1 MDAVRRSLLP
11 PSSFQ
16 FSLVLLVL
24 LLTISDTTASSDFA
38 DMIEISNISQNIR
51 ISEIMEIRGDKQC
64 EEENEGSL
72 KLDTFIGFG
81 SSITEIYSYVDY
93 LLNPCT
99 KKSAVEDVL
108 KQLETELAETKSNI
122 KQIEGKLTKEQV
134 RAYQDAEGSI
144 KIALS
149 DLKLKISSNL
159 VSKANTLFDHL
170 NTFMHGMPE
179 LVQTVRDIY
188 DVSFFFVQNNFLERL
203 HSLCCYS
210 VAVRV

>member
-188 DVSFFFVQNNFLERL
+188 DVSFFF
-203 HSLCCYS
+203 CTK
-210 VAVRV
+210 